1 MAGLCALVLVSLG
14 LRLESQHNWFWIDEA
29 LSVGISSHRLGDIA
43 GLLRQDGSPPLYYWL
58 LHVWM
63 RMFGRS
69 EFATHALSL
78 TFGLASI
85 PVGFWAARSLFG
97 RRAGWYC
104 AAIVS
109 AAPFISYFSRETRM
123 YTLVILLSLITTTC
137 FLHVFALRNRRW
149 LPGLIASTTLLL
161 YTHNWSLFLCLGL
174 AVALVPCLA
183 AATDR
188 VPLLLEV
195 GVWVGAVTALFAPW
209 LPTLAFQTGHTGA
222 PWSDTPAL
230 REAYGALAVVFGDPK
245 ERVLIALAVVGAP
258 ELFRVLRH
266 WRSDMGR
273 VAIALTV
280 IATVTLSAAWVSTRV
295 QAGWAGRYFG
305 VFLPPLV
312 LFAAWALARNPRVGP
327 VALIVVLFIW
337 LQPLAR
343 VIGTYDTPPLDE
355 KSTDRVDAL
364 ALGPLL
370 APGDMVVSTQM
381 ERVPVLAY
389 YLPSGLRYA
398 TPMGRVKDPGVVD
411 WRHAKHRMETAT
423 VTKRLAPLLADVQVH
438 QRVLVTCP
446 WAPNAAAHKGWFRLI
461 DDRCSEWLAYMVNES
476 SFVGVPT
483 PALDVVRG
491 GASQY
496 EVVFERRR

>member
-1 MAGLCALVLVSLG
+1 
-14 LRLESQHNWFWIDEA
+14 
-29 LSVGISSHRLGDIA
+29 VGIASHPLHAIA
-43 GLLRQDGSPPLYYWL
+43 GLLRQDGSPPLYYLL

-78 TFGLASI
+78 TFALASI

-104 AAIVS
+104 AAVVA

-123 YTLVILLSLITTTC
+123 YTLVILLSLIVTTC
-137 FLHVFALRNRRW
+137 YLHVFALRNRRW

-161 YTHNWSLFLCLGL
+161 YTHNWGLFLCLGL
-174 AVALVPCLA
+174 AVALIPSVLA
-183 AATDR
+183 ASDR
-188 VPLLLEV
+188 VQVLLEV
-195 GVWVGAVTALFAPW
+195 GVWVGAVTALYAPW
-209 LPTLAFQTGHTGA
+209 LPTLAFQTRHTGA
-222 PWSDTPAL
+222 PWADTPAL

-258 ELFRVLRH
+258 ELFRVVRH
-266 WRSDMGR
+266 WRSDVGR
-273 VAIALTV
+273 VAIALTI

-312 LFAAWALARNPRVGP
+312 LFAAWALARNRRVGP
-327 VALIVVLFIW
+327 VVLIVVLFIW

-343 VIGTYDTPPLDE
+343 VIGTYDRPPLDE
-355 KSTDRVDAL
+355 KSSDRVDAL

-370 APGDMVVSTQM
+370 SPGDLVVSAQM
-381 ERVPVLAY
+381 ERVPVLTY
-389 YLPSGLRYA
+389 YMPPGLRYA

-411 WRHAKHRMETAT
+411 WRHATHRMETAT
-423 VTKRLAPLLADVQVH
+423 VAKQLVPLLADVQLH
-438 QRVLVTCP
+438 QRVLVACSSP
-446 WAPNAAAHKGWFRLI
+446 PDPAHKKGWFKI
-461 DDRCSEWLAYMVNES
+461 MDDRCSEWLAYMVNES

-483 PALDVVRG
+483 PALDLVRP
-491 GASQY
+491 GASRY